1 MKRINVYDVI
11 TEIEENFHDNGFVF
25 EVTNMTQDEVK
36 EDIRYQDGFKMLA
49 NEFTNGS
56 QFSVEIDE
64 SKFLNDK
71 NYEKDWFKI
80 AYGDDIIY
88 VCLRND
94 EENVEISAFE
104 VNKTCRGNGFGRI
117 VVEGIEKYARNRSFN
132 GIKMQ
137 AFDTKAESFWNHLGY
152 FDNGNGYLY
161 KEV

>member
-1 MKRINVYDVI
+1 MKRIDVYDLI
-11 TEIEENFHDNGFVF
+11 TKIEENFLDNGFIF
-25 EVTNMTQDEVK
+25 EVTNITQDEVK
-36 EDIRYQDGFKMLA
+36 EDIRYHDDFKMLA
-49 NEFTNGS
+49 NEFTNDS

-80 AYGDDIIY
+80 FYGDDIIY

-94 EENVEISAFE
+94 EENVEISAIE
-104 VNKTCRGNGFGRI
+104 VNKNYRGDGFGKI
-117 VVEGIEKYARNRSFN
+117 VVEAIENYATNQKFKGVKVYS
-132 GIKMQ
+132 
-137 AFDTKAESFWNHLGY
+137 FDTEAESFWNHLGY